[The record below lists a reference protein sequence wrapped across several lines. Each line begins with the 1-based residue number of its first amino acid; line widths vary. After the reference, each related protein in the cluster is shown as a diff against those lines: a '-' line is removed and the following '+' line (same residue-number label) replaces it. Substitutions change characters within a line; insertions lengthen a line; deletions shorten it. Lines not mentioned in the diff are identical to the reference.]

1 VVGWIVSSLLVSLFT
16 EQDTNTAIKTI
27 LSIFITGVVYK
38 FLLEATYIKGI
49 FISLIPAILYFVV
62 GVVLA

>member
-1 VVGWIVSSLLVSLFT
+1 MVGWIVSSLLVSLFT